1 VPAELAYPLSYLLRT
16 EVGQGPLEML
26 MLRGFVL
33 PSRIFVGGEQ
43 PQIMAPATAG
53 PRK

>member
-1 VPAELAYPLSYLLRT
+1 MTYPLSYQLRT

-26 MLRGFVL
+26 ALRGFVL
-33 PSRIFVGGEQ
+33 PSRIFVDRE
-43 PQIMAPATAG
+43 PQAGARATTG